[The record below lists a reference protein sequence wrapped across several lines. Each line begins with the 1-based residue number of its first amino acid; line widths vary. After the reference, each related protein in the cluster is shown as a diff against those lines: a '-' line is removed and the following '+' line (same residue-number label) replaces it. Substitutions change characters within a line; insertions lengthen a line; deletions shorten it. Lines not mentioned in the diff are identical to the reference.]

1 MIEKQQMQIKELK
14 TKLKE
19 VLSEQCDCK
28 LKEVD
33 EEKKVNAHEKVLDLE
48 LKSDMRKK
56 LAEGGESSLGKVI
69 SNLHRQI
76 KQLKQE
82 KVALEAQLIK
92 SGSFSLPY
100 TTDSNKLIE
109 RVNCGLSE
117 KSIKV
122 AK

>member
-28 LKEVD
+28 LKVVD
-33 EEKKVNAHEKVLDLE
+33 EEKKVNAQEELLNLE

-76 KQLKQE
+76 KQLK
-82 KVALEAQLIK
+82 
-92 SGSFSLPY
+92 
-100 TTDSNKLIE
+100 
-109 RVNCGLSE
+109 
-117 KSIKV
+117 
-122 AK
+122 